1 MKEEKQKSEEK
12 REGQNGD
19 GGLRK
24 KKHVG
29 EEVKVVVEG
38 GVGVVW
44 DMNNRGQKE
53 GGVHFFAHL
62 NSNQIRN
69 LSQPTSP
76 PPTNANTTNHRFVTE
91 RRFVRCS
98 RFQFGDNSQK

>member
-44 DMNNRGQKE
+44 DMNNRG
-53 GGVHFFAHL
+53 
-62 NSNQIRN
+62 
-69 LSQPTSP
+69 
-76 PPTNANTTNHRFVTE
+76 
-91 RRFVRCS
+91 
-98 RFQFGDNSQK
+98 